1 MAFLQHF
8 KFVNLW
14 FHFFLMSQQVTS
26 KEKSPLVVKPA
37 CFLSNRFKC
46 NATTAREVYESLFVC
61 LEARPIVYFLSVILR
76 SRVAQLMK
84 KLHLTF
90 LSSLYQCAL
99 GSQPL

>member
-1 MAFLQHF
+1 MKSTPSIWHLLHNVKLTVKILSIFVAFLENMNFQ
-8 KFVNLW
+8 N
-14 FHFFLMSQQVTS
+14 S
-26 KEKSPLVVKPA
+26 K
-37 CFLSNRFKC
+37 FLSNRFEC

-90 LSSLYQCAL
+90 LSSL
-99 GSQPL
+99 